1 MVAMTFL
8 ETPRLIFRSHEAQ
21 DESAFVRMQTDP
33 EARRYV
39 GGPPWPL
46 EKALSRFRNDYLGQP
61 TEVFGLWATILK
73 SRNTYIGC
81 GGLRASGKP
90 AKVYLAFYFARAF
103 WRQGFASE
111 VSRAFIDVAFKRLRL
126 PRIFAEVDS
135 RNEVSIHIL
144 EKLAFHYVSEE
155 CIPASGRILHTYERG
170 NPAVAGD
177 DL

>member
-1 MVAMTFL
+1 M
-8 ETPRLIFRSHEAQ
+8 
-21 DESAFVRMQTDP
+21 
-33 EARRYV
+33 
-39 GGPPWPL
+39 
-46 EKALSRFRNDYLGQP
+46 
-61 TEVFGLWATILK
+61 WATILK

-170 NPAVAGD
+170 NPPVAGD